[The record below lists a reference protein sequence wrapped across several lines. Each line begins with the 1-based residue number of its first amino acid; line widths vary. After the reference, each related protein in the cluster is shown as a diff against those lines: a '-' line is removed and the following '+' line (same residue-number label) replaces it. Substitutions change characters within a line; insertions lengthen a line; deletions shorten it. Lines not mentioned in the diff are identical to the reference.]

1 MTKLNLNPMTKS
13 LADAAAR
20 EKKLRTKKPGGGI
33 AVKHMTNRK
42 KGK

>member
-1 MTKLNLNPMTKS
+1 MTKLNLNLMTKQ
-13 LADAAAR
+13 LANAAAR